1 MNKKS
6 IITMM
11 LALVTMA
18 GQAQTKTATVTG
30 YSPALKDGTLVLA
43 GTGTIGNV
51 VDTVQAGRFAFT
63 LPVEELTEGFLG
75 LMGEGCPNFNL
86 TLFLRPGV
94 TVKLTG
100 NDCFYPLWK
109 VESPLS
115 EQQTQSRITEYCRD
129 VVTELMQMDLDKKP
143 WEERE
148 IVEMKWMKQRMDIL
162 PSLPVDAATI
172 RALWGISMTA
182 KNTPNF
188 PHMEQLK
195 QLEKKIVAR
204 APKGFEEQLAEIHN
218 YVYPPRLLQV
228 GDEAIDAELLD
239 MQGQK
244 HHLFET
250 FSNDKYVL
258 LDFWGIGCGPCMMS
272 EPEMREV
279 YEKMKDKLEIV
290 AINQNKLS
298 EWQKHEFS
306 KRIVG
311 KNWNNAMKDISSR
324 YCDVGAIPY
333 YVMISPDKRIV
344 WKAVGYQSGYFL
356 GMAEALNGPKQD
368 NSSNLQFAIR
378 KVETKVDGTTISFRY
393 YGHKDYWFRTNNS
406 RWHQTRREQ
415 LYSGESLRIYKRVFR
430 QHLLYRLH
438 TYLRTV
444 RHHPRYFRLH
454 RGRRRWCFRH
464 PRCFYRMTNYEEAN
478 YHYHPPRSRPLLLFV
493 QAGDS
498 CMRQYN
504 TFEALKYY
512 QEAYAIAKSRSQQQ
526 AVEQHDLP
534 LDKFDELPEEKQ
546 DEIIEH
552 LKQSAENS
560 SIVDCMVQMKLAN
573 CHYKRGNYR
582 ETANLLKLVP
592 EDSLSHDAFRQL
604 CFSYQKQGD
613 NDSFIYWASQLNYRY
628 PMDEGFHQYPRE
640 QGTGRCMVHQS

>member
-172 RALWGISMTA
+172 RAL
-182 KNTPNF
+182 
-188 PHMEQLK
+188 
-195 QLEKKIVAR
+195 LEKKIVAR

-306 KRIVG
+306 KR
-311 KNWNNAMKDISSR
+311 
-324 YCDVGAIPY
+324 
-333 YVMISPDKRIV
+333 
-344 WKAVGYQSGYFL
+344 
-356 GMAEALNGPKQD
+356 
-368 NSSNLQFAIR
+368 
-378 KVETKVDGTTISFRY
+378 
-393 YGHKDYWFRTNNS
+393 
-406 RWHQTRREQ
+406 
-415 LYSGESLRIYKRVFR
+415 
-430 QHLLYRLH
+430 
-438 TYLRTV
+438 
-444 RHHPRYFRLH
+444 
-454 RGRRRWCFRH
+454 
-464 PRCFYRMTNYEEAN
+464 
-478 YHYHPPRSRPLLLFV
+478 
-493 QAGDS
+493 
-498 CMRQYN
+498 
-504 TFEALKYY
+504 
-512 QEAYAIAKSRSQQQ
+512 
-526 AVEQHDLP
+526 
-534 LDKFDELPEEKQ
+534 
-546 DEIIEH
+546 
-552 LKQSAENS
+552 
-560 SIVDCMVQMKLAN
+560 
-573 CHYKRGNYR
+573 
-582 ETANLLKLVP
+582 
-592 EDSLSHDAFRQL
+592 
-604 CFSYQKQGD
+604 
-613 NDSFIYWASQLNYRY
+613 
-628 PMDEGFHQYPRE
+628 
-640 QGTGRCMVHQS
+640 